1 MAGNKIEIDLSV
13 QDKSGTIKQR
23 TNEAKELNQELDRA
37 SKNIGGTAIP
47 TGTKAGAQAMRA
59 SYSTSAAA
67 EKVSSD
73 STVGLQRTTVTT
85 GFQRTGQQTSRQ
97 AAYSPSQNEV
107 EDYTTAGG
115 VTGRG
120 GARARDFANEAQGL
134 GGLVRLY
141 ATYAANVFAVS
152 AAFNALRDAMST
164 DMLLKG
170 LDELGSRSGVAL
182 GGLAKQFAAT
192 TDGAISL
199 RTSAEMTA
207 KAISSG
213 MSPEQLLELG
223 KVAKGASQALG
234 VNMEDAVSRLTR
246 GIVKLE
252 PELLDELGLFT
263 KTGKA
268 AEDYARMVG
277 KSESQLSDFERR
289 QAFANAV
296 IKEGKDKFAEIAL
309 AGNPFDQLLSSLKN
323 VAQDILSVVTKIVG
337 PVAKFLAE
345 NTELIGLGIAAAVAK
360 ITTQAIPVLGQW
372 QNTLAKTAAAAKEHS
387 AKMNIEFAANLWNQ
401 REAQSKPLQDLTK
414 RIHDQATMLGQ
425 AYADGF
431 KNITPEQRKTMEKGL
446 NDLIRERESI
456 LEKIEN
462 KAEFRREGARGINAR
477 VAAARSAQ
485 LDLLQQVPQLVGE
498 KGMRAGL
505 AEFYSKV
512 NADEDIKRVNRFGTV
527 VKGTLVGVAAQAAI
541 VGRAIGSFL
550 PILQIAGVAFY
561 ALDAIFSTNSKAVR
575 ELDGAIGSLEENTKT
590 AKNTMEKFMGV
601 MSGEAIVAISNNFN
615 GMTKSIGDTAK
626 ALKEFDKT
634 SSRFDKFMEYYK
646 GNPMI
651 SGATGAATG
660 ALIGSAIPLIGTA
673 AGAAVGGLA
682 GVAYGAAT
690 KQERTKAAEGVA
702 DIIVQSIKSAPEGDI
717 RDSLANKLSKALGT
731 AKLDK
736 KAIVAALEGSEDLG
750 SLLEKIRDTFAIT
763 DSILERSKILVK
775 NVEEST
781 KKQEQS
787 YLNLVNS
794 VRDNSPLTVFLMDT
808 LNRTQSLS
816 AAFGDVLAARAGLE
830 SLSKTG
836 PALVGLTGDDLMN
849 MQQIISDYDIIILKE
864 KDLTKEIKKR
874 KDEFSKVE
882 GARGKSFDE
891 YAKNF
896 DTKLKIGKPIAA
908 DIEFEAIRN
917 QEKALKDFEIK
928 IQELSNQAADI
939 AQKTVAITMDKMVYA
954 HELMMK
960 KTALEASRSMLS
972 LSGQTVTSVDLETKL
987 NKEIIKT
994 EMDLINVNRDLVM
1007 QLELNRIST
1016 EQLKDT
1022 QLLLYY
1028 KERERDTNLDPQERL
1043 LLTKQIEGITK
1054 KLGTYGKV
1062 AVGSAEGMDTT
1073 STRDVSAED
1082 LTKLINLGDPKKL
1095 QAFINETGA
1104 TAYQSL
1110 MPILMKA
1117 AADKQA
1123 MGLKLSVEDVKNIV
1137 KREQVRLEEIAKDSD
1152 SSIKK
1157 LNASMSSYS
1166 QALGGGFGQMLSN
1179 FATDARDKLDVQ
1191 KIEDQIDV
1199 QRKLLE
1205 SPKAS
1210 AESKAAAQADI
1221 DRLNNAKNRLTSEQN
1236 LNKSLRDQNA
1246 QIQIAV
1252 DLTKALADAQVAAFE
1267 SRIRLINTG
1276 TSVGMQA
1283 AEQLRQQAFA
1293 ARQSGD
1299 IQAQA
1304 LATAPLRG
1312 EIAALEA
1319 QQDEVGLSTLSAAD
1333 AARLKILKEAIEGY
1347 DRLQQSRRSA
1357 GQITE
1362 GTTQQLAAADI
1373 EVKKYDEK
1381 ILKERNLRELQNTRQ
1396 EAALQFAGEDL
1407 QRSNQ
1412 RIQIMGQLG
1421 LLTSEDLRKADLVRQ
1436 SEELRLKLEY
1446 TRLTTKEAITRAEED
1461 YQRVVTQE
1469 ESKAKNGQLDAAGKA
1484 AVAQALATKNQ
1495 AQKIAQDRLAFA
1507 EQGTAAT
1514 QSFITEQTKLS
1525 DFMIKTAD
1533 VVKGSFG
1540 QMADA
1545 IVNFARTGKFSFKDL
1560 VTDMLANLIRLQL
1573 NQQMMAL
1580 HSMLFPSATSA
1591 AAGSTNLGSL
1601 IATGIKSLFGM
1612 PPTPSAMGNAY
1623 SNTGMMS
1630 YALGGIPGYAKG
1642 GTFTNQIVNQPT
1654 LFRAANGMGLMGE
1667 AGPEAIMPLK
1677 RDSSGRL
1684 GVSGGGNDI
1693 SVVVNNYGK
1702 ERAEVKE
1709 STDGRGNRRIEVV
1722 VGEMVSGELTRVGSP
1737 LQQTFSN
1744 TYGLSM
1750 PPGRR

>member
-1 MAGNKIEIDLSV
+1 MSGNRVEIDIAVLDKGSTTKTRIKEAEKLRQTLSDAQALGTGTRSGNQAARMAGF
-13 QDKSGTIKQR
+13 
-23 TNEAKELNQELDRA
+23 QE
-37 SKNIGGTAIP
+37 
-47 TGTKAGAQAMRA
+47 
-59 SYSTSAAA
+59 
-67 EKVSSD
+67 
-73 STVGLQRTTVTT
+73 
-85 GFQRTGQQTSRQ
+85 
-97 AAYSPSQNEV
+97 
-107 EDYTTAGG
+107 YTTAGG
-115 VTGRG
+115 ITGRS
-120 GARARDFANEAQGL
+120 GAGARDFANEAQGL

-170 LDELGSRSGVAL
+170 LDELGSRSGIAL

-296 IKEGKDKFAEIAL
+296 LKEGKDKFGEIAL

-387 AKMNIEFAANLWNQ
+387 AKMNMEFAANLWNQ

-462 KAEFRREGARGINAR
+462 RAEFRREGARGINAR

-505 AEFYSKV
+505 AEFYSKA
-512 NADEDIKRVNRFGTV
+512 NADEDIKRVNRFSTV

-575 ELDGAIGSLEENTKT
+575 ELDGAIGSLEENTKI

-601 MSGEAIVAISNNFN
+601 MSGEAIVAISNNFS

-634 SSRFDKFMEYYK
+634 SSGFDKFMEYYK

-682 GVAYGAAT
+682 GIAYGAAT

-731 AKLDK
+731 SKLDK

-787 YLNLVNS
+787 YLNLANS

-816 AAFGDVLAARAGLE
+816 AAFGDVLAARASLE

-939 AQKTVAITMDKMVYA
+939 AQKTVAITMDKMMYA

-994 EMDLINVNRDLVM
+994 EMDLVNVNRDLVM

-1028 KERERDTNLDPQERL
+1028 KERERDTKLDPQERL
-1043 LLTKQIEGITK
+1043 LVTKQIEGITK

-1073 STRDVSAED
+1073 STRDLSVED

-1123 MGLKLSVEDVKNIV
+1123 MGLKLAVEDVKNIV

-1166 QALGGGFGQMLSN
+1166 QALGGGFGQMLTN

-1191 KIEDQIDV
+1191 KIEDQISA

-1205 SPKAS
+1205 SPQAT
-1210 AESKAAAQADI
+1210 AEAKAAAQADI

-1246 QIQIAV
+1246 QVQIAV
-1252 DLTKALADAQVAAFE
+1252 DLTKALADAQAAAFE

-1283 AEQLRQQAFA
+1283 AEQLRQQAVA
-1293 ARQSGD
+1293 ARQAGD

-1312 EIAALEA
+1312 DIAALEA
-1319 QQDEVGLSTLSAAD
+1319 QRDEGGLSAAD
-1333 AARLKILKEAIEGY
+1333 AARLKILKETIEGY

-1357 GQITE
+1357 AQIAE

-1373 EVKKYDEK
+1373 QVKKYDEQ
-1381 ILKERNLRELQNTRQ
+1381 ILKERNLRELQTIRQ

-1412 RIQIMGQLG
+1412 RMQIMGQLG
-1421 LLTSEDLRKADLVRQ
+1421 LLTSEDLRKADLIRQ
-1436 SEELRLKLEY
+1436 SEEVRLKLEY
-1446 TRLTTKEAITRAEED
+1446 TRLTTKQAITRAEED
-1461 YQRVVTQE
+1461 YQRVLKQE
-1469 ESKAKNGQLDAAGKA
+1469 ESRAGGGPLDAAGQA
-1484 AVAQALATKNQ
+1484 AVAQALAEKNQ
-1495 AQKIAQDRLAFA
+1495 RQKIAQDKLAFA
-1507 EQGTAAT
+1507 EQGAEAT
-1514 QSFITEQTKLS
+1514 QQFIGEQTKLS
-1525 DFMIKTAD
+1525 DFMIKTAG

-1545 IVNFARTGKFSFKDL
+1545 IVNFARTGKLNFKDL
-1560 VTDMLANLIRLQL
+1560 INDMLASLLRLEL
-1573 NQQMMAL
+1573 NRQMEVL
-1580 HSMLFPSATSA
+1580 HKMLFPSATSA
-1591 AAGSTNLGSL
+1591 MAGSTNLGSFVVS
-1601 IATGIKSLFGM
+1601 GIKSLFGM
-1612 PPTPSAMGNAY
+1612 VPTPSAMGNAY
-1623 SNTGMMS
+1623 SSTGMMR

-1654 LFRAANGMGLMGE
+1654 LFKAANGLGVMGE

-1677 RDSSGRL
+1677 RDAAGRL
-1684 GVSGGGNDI
+1684 GVSGGGNEV

-1709 STDGRGNRRIEVV
+1709 STDGRGNRKIEVV
-1722 VGEMVSGELTRVGSP
+1722 VGEMVAGEISRIGSP
-1737 LQQTFSN
+1737 LQQTMGN
-1744 TYGLSM
+1744 TYGLTM